1 MGGKS
6 EITDDC
12 VGFDVDNLSQPE
24 HYKLL
29 AGSVM
34 PRPIALVCTI
44 GANGVNAAPFS
55 FFNAIGSEPPMIMFS
70 AGARSSGSKDTMR
83 NIAEN
88 GEFVVHI
95 VDEASAPLMNI
106 CAIDYGPGVDET
118 VEAGFRTAPSVKVRP
133 PRLLDC
139 PVQME
144 CRVMEHLKLGRQPY
158 DLIVGEVVYFHFRP
172 GIVNERFHVDP
183 VKLAPIGRMSGM
195 GGYVRTTDRFEMAR
209 LPVPPGKP
217 AAK

>member
-1 MGGKS
+1 MGAAEVTS
-6 EITDDC
+6 DEM
-12 VGFDVDNLSQPE
+12 VGFDPDKLEKPDQ
-24 HYKLL
+24 YKLL
-29 AGSVM
+29 AGSIM

-44 GANGVNAAPFS
+44 GSQGVNAAPFS
-55 FFNAIGSEPPMIMFS
+55 FFNAIGADPPMVVFS
-70 AGARSSGSKDTMR
+70 AGLRSTGSKDTMR

-95 VDEASAPLMNI
+95 IDEAAAPMMNV

-133 PRLLDC
+133 PRILDC
-139 PVQME
+139 PVAME
-144 CRVMEHLKLGRQPY
+144 CRVMEHLKIGRQPY
-158 DLIVGEVVYFHFRP
+158 DLIVGEVVYFHFRA
-172 GIVNERFHVDP
+172 GLVNDRFHVDAA
-183 VKLAPIGRMSGM
+183 KLAPLGRMSGL